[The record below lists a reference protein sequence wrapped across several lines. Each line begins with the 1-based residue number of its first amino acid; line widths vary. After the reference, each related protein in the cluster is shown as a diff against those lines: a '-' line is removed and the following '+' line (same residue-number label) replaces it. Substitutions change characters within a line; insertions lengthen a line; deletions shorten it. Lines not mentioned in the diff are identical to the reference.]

1 MNIIIVGGERG
12 IGQALKQELQ
22 QNTSH
27 QLIVTSRAVNQHDQA
42 SVQYHP
48 LDVRDAESIQA
59 FADWIRQKFDHI
71 DWVINC
77 AGVLHSQEYRPE
89 KSLKQVN
96 HRQLQD
102 NFMTNAGG
110 HLLLLK
116 ALEKPLAASATGL
129 AASISARIGSIS
141 DNKLGG
147 WYAYRMS
154 KAALNMAYKTLSIE
168 WKRNHPHLKLLL
180 FHPGTTATD
189 LSAPFQKRVAEGH
202 LHSAE
207 TTAKRFLQVIEDTL
221 QQKQPPLFRDYAGK
235 TITW

>member
-1 MNIIIVGGERG
+1 MNIVIVGGERG
-12 IGQALKQELQ
+12 IGRAITELLQAESQ
-22 QNTSH
+22 H
-27 QLIVTSRAVNQHDQA
+27 QLIVTSRHLNTKVAGHT
-42 SVQYHP
+42 SYHP
-48 LDVRDAESIQA
+48 LDIRDTESIA
-59 FADWIRQKFDHI
+59 TFAEFINHQYSHI
-71 DWVINC
+71 DWLVNC
-77 AGVLHSQEYRPE
+77 AGVLHSDDYRPE
-89 KSLKQVN
+89 KSLRQTSQQ
-96 HRQLQD
+96 QLQD

-110 HLLLLK
+110 HLLLLQ
-116 ALEKPLAASATGL
+116 ALEKTLAASKAGI

-189 LSAPFQKRVAEGH
+189 LSAPFQKRVPEGQ

-207 TTAKRFLQVIEDTL
+207 TTAERFLNVIKNTL
-221 QQKQPPLFRDYAGK
+221 EHKQASLFRDYAGD
-235 TITW
+235 TIAW

>member
-12 IGQALKQELQ
+12 IGQALVQQLRQER
-22 QNTSH
+22 SH
-27 QLIVTSRAVNQHDQA
+27 QLIITSRTAKLRADESLA
-42 SVQYHP
+42 YHP
-48 LDVRDAESIQA
+48 LDISDTDSIATFSQWTKST
-59 FADWIRQKFDHI
+59 FSHI

-77 AGVLHSQEYRPE
+77 AGILHTDKYRPE

-96 HRQLQD
+96 QLQLQD
-102 NFMTNAGG
+102 NFMTNAAG

-116 ALEKPLAASATGL
+116 ALEKQLAASSAGL
-129 AASISARIGSIS
+129 ATSISARIGSIS

-168 WKRNHPHLKLLL
+168 WKRNYPQLKLLL
-180 FHPGTTATD
+180 FHPGTTATN
-189 LSAPFQKRVAEGH
+189 LSAPFQKNVPDGK
-202 LHSAE
+202 LHSVE
-207 TTAKRFLQVIEDTL
+207 KTARYYLEVIHDTL
-221 QQKQPPLFRDYAGK
+221 QQKQAALFRDYAGE